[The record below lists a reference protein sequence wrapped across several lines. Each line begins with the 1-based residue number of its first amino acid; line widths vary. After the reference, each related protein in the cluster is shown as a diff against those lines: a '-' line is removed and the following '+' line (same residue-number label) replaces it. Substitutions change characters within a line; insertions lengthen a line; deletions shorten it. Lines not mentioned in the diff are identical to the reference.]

1 MTEAL
6 QSQLGRAIYQTLTR
20 GLSYP
25 HPDWLEER
33 QRSRHQYETM
43 ITPEGVEALGRMSPE
58 ELDDLSF
65 IGPSKA
71 QKIHAALVHLAG
83 GGGGAGLEPGTGTV
97 SKSVTVVFELR

>member
-1 MTEAL
+1 MTEAFRNE
-6 QSQLGRAIYQTLTR
+6 LGEAIYQTLTR

-33 QRSRHQYETM
+33 KKNRYHYETM
-43 ITPEGVEALGRMSPE
+43 ITPEGVEALRAMSPE

-71 QKIHAALVHLAG
+71 KKIHTALIRLAG
-83 GGGGAGLEPGTGTV
+83 GGGGAG
-97 SKSVTVVFELR
+97 VVFELR

>member
-1 MTEAL
+1 MTEAFRNE
-6 QSQLGRAIYQTLTR
+6 LGTAIYQTLTR

-33 QRSRHQYETM
+33 KKSRYYFETM
-43 ITPEGVEALGRMSPE
+43 ITPEGVEALRAMSPE

-71 QKIHAALVHLAG
+71 KKIHAALIHLAG
-83 GGGGAGLEPGTGTV
+83 GGGGAGLEPGSATV
-97 SKSVTVVFELR
+97 NKTAR

>member
-1 MTEAL
+1 MTEAFRNE
-6 QSQLGRAIYQTLTR
+6 LGAAIYQTLTR

-33 QRSRHQYETM
+33 KKSRHQYEMM
-43 ITPEGVEALGRMSPE
+43 ITPEGVEALRAMSME

-71 QKIHAALVHLAG
+71 QKIQAALER
-83 GGGGAGLEPGTGTV
+83 GLSPAAAPPEIRNRRV
-97 SKSVTVVFELR
+97 

>member
-6 QSQLGRAIYQTLTR
+6 RNELGEAIYQTLTR

-25 HPDWLEER
+25 HPDWLEKR
-33 QRSRHQYETM
+33 QKSRYLFEIM
-43 ITPEGVEALGRMSPE
+43 ITPVGVEALRAMSAE

-71 QKIHAALVHLAG
+71 KKIHAALIRLAG
-83 GGGGAGLEPGTGTV
+83 GGGGSG
-97 SKSVTVVFELR
+97 VVFELR